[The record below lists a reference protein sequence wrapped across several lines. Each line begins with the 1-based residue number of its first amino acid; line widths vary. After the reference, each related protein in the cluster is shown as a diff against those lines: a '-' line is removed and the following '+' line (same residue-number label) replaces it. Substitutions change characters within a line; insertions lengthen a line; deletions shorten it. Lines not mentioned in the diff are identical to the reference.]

1 MSIVTDMLRE
11 LNSGRRSKIK
21 TKTINVHKD
30 FIKLVINLSENF
42 ETVCWLF

>member
-30 FIKLVINLSENF
+30 FIKLVINLSEKF